1 MRVAGLQGV
10 QQHMAAFGPRWADY
24 HGASPARGWCFMS
37 CAYKPLYRVCHSDG
51 ACVVSRFGCH
61 SAVGRLVRW
70 WRVIRRLACSSGGW
84 WGVLH
89 PPPARP
95 HGRSMSRVDV
105 FCVQRLAAV
114 AKARVAAL
122 CRGSLALVVGTPA
135 RRRSAIISAC
145 SLARSMCLAWS
156 CDPTMR
162 R

>member
-24 HGASPARGWCFMS
+24 RGASPSRGWCFMS
-37 CAYKPLYRVCHSDG
+37 CAYKPLCRVCRSDG
-51 ACVVSRFGCH
+51 ACVLSCRLSQRGLEICTLAAYRPAAGMFEWWIGSVSHLPPVRPLGC
-61 SAVGRLVRW
+61 
-70 WRVIRRLACSSGGW
+70 
-84 WGVLH
+84 
-89 PPPARP
+89 
-95 HGRSMSRVDV
+95 SMSLPGLLC
-105 FCVQRLAAV
+105 FQRASAV

-156 CDPTMR
+156 WDPTMR